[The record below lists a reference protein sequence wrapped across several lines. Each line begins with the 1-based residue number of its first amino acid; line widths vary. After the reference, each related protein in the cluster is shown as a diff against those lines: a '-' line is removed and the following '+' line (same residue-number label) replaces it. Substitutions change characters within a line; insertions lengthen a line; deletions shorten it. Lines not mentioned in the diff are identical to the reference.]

1 MIANE
6 EYVVIIDDNIID
18 NRLYKVVD
26 SAYDYDR
33 NVITYF
39 ITDNSA
45 SKKISIDSHQIR
57 KATQN
62 EIYNNIKLSGI
73 KKDSIVVYTDL
84 LKSDALMV
92 VTGIVKN
99 SEFMVLNYFTKTTEL
114 LTDSDIRSA
123 RMQEITQGFRSIN
136 YNADLYHNYVNPFV
150 LYSFYTGDYSV
161 NPSHLSLLESLKL
174 LDSGRLTI
182 NGERFYNDID
192 FDYLAANTYD
202 FTSVSNETTYIATD
216 VDGVV
221 TEFKTKPN
229 TIPMFDDIT
238 GRWYVIETDEEYVVS
253 KGKITGMLEYDKYQ
267 ISLKEVVR

>member
-1 MIANE
+1 MIAKE

-45 SKKISIDSHQIR
+45 SKKISIDSQQIR

-84 LKSDALMV
+84 LKSDSLMV

-99 SEFMVLNYFTKTTEL
+99 SKFAVLNYFTKTTEL

-136 YNADLYHNYVNPFV
+136 YNAELFHSYVNPFV
-150 LYSFYTGDYSV
+150 LYSFYTGEYSV
-161 NPSHLSLLESLKL
+161 NPSHLTLLESLKL
-174 LDSGRLTI
+174 IDSGRLTV

-202 FTSVSNETTYIATD
+202 FNLVSDETTYIATD
-216 VDGVV
+216 IDGVV

-229 TIPMFDDIT
+229 TFPMFDDIT
-238 GRWYVIETDEEYVVS
+238 GHWYIIETSDEYVIS

-267 ISLKEVVR
+267 MSLKEVVR

>member
-1 MIANE
+1 MIAKE

-45 SKKISIDSHQIR
+45 SKKISIDSQQIR

-84 LKSDALMV
+84 LKSDSLMV

-99 SEFMVLNYFTKTTEL
+99 SKFAVLNYFTKTTEL

-136 YNADLYHNYVNPFV
+136 YNTELFHSYINPFV
-150 LYSFYTGDYSV
+150 LYSFYTGEYSV

-174 LDSGRLTI
+174 IDGGRLTT

-192 FDYLAANTYD
+192 FEYLAVNTYD
-202 FTSVSNETTYIATD
+202 FNSVSEETTYIATD
-216 VDGVV
+216 IDGVV
-221 TEFKTKPN
+221 TEFKTNPN

-238 GRWYVIETDEEYVVS
+238 GCWYVIETNEEYIVS
-253 KGKITGMLEYDKYQ
+253 KGKIIGMLEYDKYK